1 MRRPYFLKRAIH
13 NSRHPV
19 NTNNARPLAYQPSCT
34 RNELKWSQA
43 IDGINQALQ
52 KDTTQMDIYRI
63 RGKVPES
70 IAITRR
76 HEEYLKAVELAP
88 NYTPL

>member
-1 MRRPYFLKRAIH
+1 
-13 NSRHPV
+13 
-19 NTNNARPLAYQPSCT
+19 
-34 RNELKWSQA
+34 LKWSQA